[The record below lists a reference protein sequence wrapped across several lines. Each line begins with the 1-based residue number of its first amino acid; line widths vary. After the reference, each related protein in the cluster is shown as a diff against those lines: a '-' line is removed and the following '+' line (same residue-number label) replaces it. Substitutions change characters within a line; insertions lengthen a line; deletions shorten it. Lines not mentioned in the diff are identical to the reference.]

1 MIKMKMMDYWLVMHV
16 LERSEVCFVE
26 GRKYY
31 IYFGSGLLGV
41 AFAERFVSWRKRW
54 EVIVVVGNHI
64 RRMMFSFVVVGYW
77 VSFVE
82 WILLLFVTWLFGM
95 MQSVDWSFQ
104 RSLFDHSC
112 SATSSLK
119 VVSISFLKSLLFIYS
134 IFRKLLCEK
143 EEAMVDSSLD
153 RDIVAL
159 VLVDSRLLVFVEGI
173 PFLFSIV
180 GK

>member
-1 MIKMKMMDYWLVMHV
+1 M
-16 LERSEVCFVE
+16 
-26 GRKYY
+26 
-31 IYFGSGLLGV
+31 
-41 AFAERFVSWRKRW
+41 
-54 EVIVVVGNHI
+54 
-64 RRMMFSFVVVGYW
+64 
-77 VSFVE
+77 
-82 WILLLFVTWLFGM
+82 
-95 MQSVDWSFQ
+95 
-104 RSLFDHSC
+104 FDHSC
-112 SATSSLK
+112 SATSLLK
-119 VVSISFLKSLLFIYS
+119 VVSIYFLKSLLFIYS